1 MPTADGYERMANKL
15 VALQKKRQPR
25 PTPRFVAPTPSP
37 ARRESRTIFGQ
48 PVDYDR
54 NANVGKAIA
63 GTALGLFDVPVQ
75 AIGGMHRDAVSGN
88 QAGGQ
93 SSGSR
98 AVGDYGNLVRNL
110 WSDVFRPGAGQ
121 TEPFLP
127 REFEAA
133 GEAAVDRFGLEGAG
147 ASAARGG
154 ATALDLLTGL
164 GAGGVGAIGRRGATV
179 AADDASR
186 FVQRIPGTFQ
196 PETAYY
202 SSLLRRIMD
211 DPDTAL
217 TTVRSMDSAEDII
230 GGSGV
235 FKSSNNLGT
244 SGSQAGGTTP
254 ELYDRL
260 RNTFETNINLD
271 GDVAYGA
278 FTSPVL
284 RSQPAPLPLGS
295 RGRQNFL
302 THQKMASMFDPY
314 GTGSGY
320 GAGPGRTPM
329 RYILNNDVL
338 NNAGISFGD
347 SLRGAPSFNSYDD
360 FVASLNR
367 GGYDEIMSTPGKAD
381 WGWLRVNN
389 TLNFPEYIEAQI
401 PNLSIDDVARVV
413 GMGEQP
419 LDAAQSAMKLS
430 DIVASS
436 GRDIPVGA
444 LSNRVPREVSAGTT
458 ETKQVVD
465 ALRSNPQYEEIIDAL
480 ISQRGDFL
488 PPGKPNTTYRYN
500 NMGNTAYASPNWA
513 VGHSLRQMGED
524 TGQYSPSAVVNY
536 LQNAMT
542 TQIAPKLRAFQQA
555 LFPEVRVPKPSTL
568 TTRPAFYDPRI
579 DEL

>member
-1 MPTADGYERMANKL
+1 MIVGMVDDR
-15 VALQKKRQPR
+15 ALRLRQQASGRQPR
-25 PTPRFVAPTPSP
+25 PTPQPVAPTP

-48 PVDYDR
+48 PVNQDR

-75 AIGGMHRDAVSGN
+75 AIGGMYRDVVSGN

-93 SSGSR
+93 SAGSR
-98 AVGDYGNLVRNL
+98 AVGDYGNLVRSL
-110 WSDVFRPGAGQ
+110 FSDIGGQGVGQ

-133 GEAAVDRFGLEGAG
+133 GEAAVGRFGLEGAG
-147 ASAARGG
+147 AGAVRGG

-164 GAGGVGAIGRRGATV
+164 GAGGVGAIGRQGATV

-186 FVQRIPGTFQ
+186 FMQRIPGTFQ

-217 TTVRSMDSAEDII
+217 TTVRSMDAAEDII
-230 GGSGV
+230 GGSGA
-235 FKSSNNLGT
+235 FRSSTNLGT

-302 THQKMASMFDPY
+302 TYQNIASLFDPY
-314 GTGSGY
+314 GTARSY

-329 RYILNNDVL
+329 RFILDNDVL
-338 NNAGISFGD
+338 DRSSISFGD

-360 FVASLNR
+360 FVAALNR
-367 GGYDEIMSTPGKAD
+367 GGYEELMSTPGKAD
-381 WGWLRVNN
+381 WGWSRVNN

-401 PNLSIDDVARVV
+401 PNLSIDDVTRVV
-413 GMGEQP
+413 GLGEQP
-419 LDAAQSAMKLS
+419 FDAAQSAMKLS
-430 DIVASS
+430 DVVAGS

-444 LSNRVPREVSAGTT
+444 LSNVVPREVSAGTT
-458 ETKQVVD
+458 QTRQVVD
-465 ALRSNPQYEEIIDAL
+465 ALRSNPRYEEIIDSL
-480 ISQRGDFL
+480 RSQRGDFL
-488 PPGKPNTTYRYN
+488 PPGMSNTTYRYN
-500 NMGNTAYASPNWA
+500 NMGNTAYASPSWA
-513 VGHSLRQMGED
+513 VGHRLRQMGED

-536 LQNAMT
+536 LQGVMAN
-542 TQIAPKLRAFQQA
+542 QVAPQFRAFQRA
-555 LFPEVRVPKPSTL
+555 LFPEVGVPRPSTL
-568 TTRPAFYDPRI
+568 STPGAFGD
-579 DEL
+579 L